1 MKLENITLNEKNQ
14 TQRPHIIWFYLY
26 EMSQTG
32 KSIHTEGRL
41 GGCQGL
47 REFRGQ

>member
-1 MKLENITLNEKNQ
+1 MKLENIILNEKNQ

-32 KSIHTEGRL
+32 KSRETESKL
-41 GGCQGL
+41 VVT
-47 REFRGQ
+47 